1 MENEMES
8 MQDIQV
14 SLTFS
19 ELQCLDS
26 EDVASC
32 VSKQTAL
39 QICNQ
44 SLKDLSAKTAEV
56 LSIWLRKL
64 LKAYI
69 LEAECCIDIFK
80 CCYEWFQRLVSNK
93 EKNVLTFINL
103 CLIPYR
109 KTSWGRRIW
118 MPLPI

>member
-1 MENEMES
+1 MENEMEL

-14 SLTFS
+14 SLSFS
-19 ELQCLDS
+19 ELQCLGT
-26 EDVASC
+26 EDVTSC

-44 SLKDLSAKTAEV
+44 SLEDLSAKTVEV
-56 LSIWLRKL
+56 LGIWLRKL

-80 CCYEWFQRLVSNK
+80 CLYEWFQRLVCIK
-93 EKNVLTFINL
+93 HKHVHIDFH
-103 CLIPYR
+103 
-109 KTSWGRRIW
+109 
-118 MPLPI
+118 